1 MAYTALWQDTLP
13 WSDTERDRKLVSY
26 LFIAFAATTV
36 IFLIL
41 RFLPP
46 MEQEEKELEEIAPRL
61 AKLIIEKKA
70 RPKPVPKPKA
80 KKKEKQVPPKP
91 KPKPKAKPKPKPK
104 PKAKPKPK
112 PKPKAKPKPKPKV
125 DRAAQA
131 RKKAEKSFSA
141 VEDALAD
148 MRDFDVASLDTNK
161 PVTRGSTK
169 STAKDTTTAIIASSA
184 ARSSGGINTSRLSR
198 ATGSG
203 GSLQGRSTTNVKSS
217 IGSGGGKRGTRSG
230 GSGGKNSRPYEE
242 IELVFQKNKGRIFSI
257 YNRALRKDPSLQGKI
272 VLELTILPNG
282 RVSKVRIISSELNNA
297 TLESKLIRTVKGFRF
312 KARSNVAT
320 LVVKYPIDFLPS

>member
-13 WSDTERDRKLVSY
+13 WSDTERDRKLISY

-41 RFLPP
+41 KFLPP
-46 MEQEEKELEEIAPRL
+46 MEQDEKKLEEIAPRL

-80 KKKEKQVPPKP
+80 KKKEKPKPKEKPKAKPKPKAKDKP

-104 PKAKPKPK
+104 I
-112 PKPKAKPKPKPKV
+112 

-148 MRDFDVASLDTNK
+148 MRDFDVASLDKNK
-161 PVTRGSTK
+161 PVTSGSSK

-184 ARSSGGINTSRLSR
+184 ARSSGGINTSQLSR

-217 IGSGGGKRGTRSG
+217 IGSGGAKRGSRTG
-230 GSGGKNSRPYEE
+230 GAGGQSSRPYEE
-242 IELVFQKNKGRIFSI
+242 IELVFQKNKGRIFSL

-272 VLELTILPNG
+272 VLELTIQPNG
-282 RVSKVRIISSELNNA
+282 RVSKVRIISSELNNP

-312 KARSNVAT
+312 KARTNVGT
-320 LVVKYPIDFLPS
+320 LVVKYPIDFLPT

>member
-13 WSDTERDRKLVSY
+13 WSDTERDRKLISY

-41 RFLPP
+41 KFLPP
-46 MEQEEKELEEIAPRL
+46 MEQDEKKLEEIAPRL

-70 RPKPVPKPKA
+70 RPNQNRRKNPRQNPSPRQKTNRRKPKI
-80 KKKEKQVPPKP
+80 
-91 KPKPKAKPKPKPK
+91 
-104 PKAKPKPK
+104 
-112 PKPKAKPKPKPKV
+112 

-148 MRDFDVASLDTNK
+148 MRDFDVASLDKNK
-161 PVTRGSTK
+161 PVTSGSSK

-184 ARSSGGINTSRLSR
+184 ARSSGGINTSQLSR

-217 IGSGGGKRGTRSG
+217 IGSGGAKRGSRTG
-230 GSGGKNSRPYEE
+230 GAGGQSSRPYEE
-242 IELVFQKNKGRIFSI
+242 IELVFQKNKGRIFSL

-272 VLELTILPNG
+272 VLELTIQPNG
-282 RVSKVRIISSELNNA
+282 RVSKVRIISSELNNP

-312 KARSNVAT
+312 KARTNVGT
-320 LVVKYPIDFLPS
+320 LVVKYPIDFLPT